1 MPYDDHHLDD
11 PAPRA
16 AAFRRARQRGRGARI
31 GQGTARPGPRV
42 ELAAM
47 KRLHELS
54 TRLLGPGDLPALL
67 DAVLDSLMALLG
79 ADVGSIQT
87 HDPQRQCLDL
97 VAHRNLAPEVAARF
111 KVVTGAQTP
120 CGLVMQSG
128 RRVVA
133 EDLLRDPVFAPHGK
147 VLAAAGSRA
156 VVATP
161 MFDHGGVL
169 LGVITAHFRMPHRAS
184 AYELRLADLCARQ
197 AAHAIERERAREAL
211 LRSEE
216 CLASGERLNGS
227 GSWVWTP
234 GAPERYCSRGCLAIL
249 GLDGAPRLC
258 LDDFFARVH
267 EDDRARVQ
275 QVLQQVVQ
283 GGQPAD
289 LQYRVVL
296 DDRSVRHVHE
306 RCHAVAG
313 AAGGRV
319 EVVGSV
325 VDITA
330 RLRAEDSLRQLQD
343 ALAHMNRLLTLGEMT
358 SWIAHEINQPLA
370 AMVTDAQAGLRWLT
384 REQPEL
390 PAARAAVERIARE
403 GLRAGE
409 VVGRIRSLA
418 RNAGPR
424 LAPLHLPD
432 LVHEVLG
439 LAGDT
444 LLKHRVALRLELD
457 PSLPALHGDRM
468 QIQQVLMNLL
478 MNGVEAL
485 HGVDQRLREVCISV
499 RRRNEAE
506 VVATITDNG
515 AGIAPCCA
523 ERLFEAFFSTKRSMG
538 LGLAISQRIV
548 ESHGGR
554 LWLQPQ
560 EPWGTI
566 AAFSLPYG
574 EGAPS

>member
-1 MPYDDHHLDD
+1 
-11 PAPRA
+11 
-16 AAFRRARQRGRGARI
+16 
-31 GQGTARPGPRV
+31 
-42 ELAAM
+42 M
-47 KRLHELS
+47 KRLHELG
-54 TRLLGPGDLPALL
+54 TRLLGPGDLPSLL
-67 DAVLDSLMALLG
+67 DAVLDSLMALLR
-79 ADVGSIQT
+79 ADIGSIQT
-87 HDPQRQCLDL
+87 HDPQRQRLDL
-97 VAHRNLAPEVAARF
+97 AAWRHLAPEAAARF
-111 KVVTGAQTP
+111 KVVTGADTP

-128 RRVVA
+128 RRVVS

-147 VLAAAGSRA
+147 AFAAAGSRA
-156 VVATP
+156 LVATP
-161 MFDHGGVL
+161 MFSRSGVL
-169 LGVITAHFRMPHRAS
+169 LGVITVHFHVPHRAS
-184 AYELRLADLCARQ
+184 AYELRLADACAQQ

-216 CLASGERLNGS
+216 CLASGERLNGA

-234 GAPERYCSRGCLAIL
+234 GSPERYCSRGCLAVL
-249 GLDGAPRLC
+249 GLDGAPRLA

-267 EDDRARVQ
+267 EDDRARVR

-283 GGQPAD
+283 EGRPGD
-289 LQYRVVL
+289 LHYRVVL
-296 DDRSVRHVHE
+296 DDRSVRQVHE

-330 RLRAEDSLRQLQD
+330 RLRAEDSLRHLQD
-343 ALAHMNRLLTLGEMT
+343 ALAHLNRQLMLGEMT

-370 AMVTDAQAGLRWLT
+370 AMVTDAQAGLRWLS
-384 REQPEL
+384 REQPDL

-424 LAPLHLPD
+424 LMPLHLPD

-457 PSLPALHGDRM
+457 PALPALHGDRV

-478 MNGVEAL
+478 MNGIEAL
-485 HGVDQRLREVCISV
+485 HGIDHRAREVCISV
-499 RRRNEAE
+499 RRRTEAE
-506 VVATITDNG
+506 VVAAVTDNG
-515 AGIAPCCA
+515 TGIAPCCA
-523 ERLFEAFFSTKRSMG
+523 ERLCEAFFSTKRSMG
-538 LGLAISQRIV
+538 LGLAISRRIV

-560 EPWGTI
+560 EPWGTM
-566 AAFSLPYG
+566 AAFSLPCG
-574 EGAPS
+574 EGAAS